1 MKPSSVSGKPVVLV
15 TGGGGYIGS
24 HTVKALQAAGYRPVI
39 LDNMVYGHRDL
50 VETVLK
56 AELVEGDIGDR
67 ECLDRLFSTYPVAAV
82 IHFAAYAYVGESTVN
97 PAKYY
102 GNNVGGTLTLI
113 EAMVAAGV
121 TQLVFSSTC
130 AIYGIPDSLPIL
142 ETHPKNPVNPY
153 GRSKLMVEQ
162 MLDDFDRAY
171 GLKSVCF
178 RYFNAAGADPS
189 GELGEDHDPEPHLI
203 PLVLQAAA
211 KRRKAISILGTDY
224 PTADGTCIRDYVHVS
239 DLARAHVLGLAYLLE
254 GGDSQKINLSNG
266 NGFSVREVIKTAETV
281 TGCSISILEEDR
293 RAGDPPALVGNSHKA
308 FELIGWQ
315 PQYPDLADI
324 ISHAWQWHQTRHGW
338 SLAADNL
345 AADNLATDNL
355 ATDNLATEAQGST
368 AVSC

>member
-1 MKPSSVSGKPVVLV
+1 
-15 TGGGGYIGS
+15 
-24 HTVKALQAAGYRPVI
+24 
-39 LDNMVYGHRDL
+39 
-50 VETVLK
+50 
-56 AELVEGDIGDR
+56 
-67 ECLDRLFSTYPVAAV
+67 
-82 IHFAAYAYVGESTVN
+82 
-97 PAKYY
+97 
-102 GNNVGGTLTLI
+102 
-113 EAMVAAGV
+113 
-121 TQLVFSSTC
+121 
-130 AIYGIPDSLPIL
+130 
-142 ETHPKNPVNPY
+142 
-153 GRSKLMVEQ
+153 MVEQ

-178 RYFNAAGADPS
+178 RYFNAAGADPT

-224 PTADGTCIRDYVHVS
+224 PTADGTCVRDYVHVS

-281 TGCSISILEEDR
+281 TGCSISISEEAR
-293 RAGDPPALVGNSHKA
+293 RAGDPPALIGNSDKA
-308 FELIGWQ
+308 SELLGWQ

-338 SLAADNL
+338 SQAAE
-345 AADNLATDNL
+345 
-355 ATDNLATEAQGST
+355 NLATENLIADSQGSK